1 MTIKNLLFL
10 LSFGLLIWL
19 FIDSLFQLDIAATKN
34 NGLTNMKKM
43 EVDQLQNIDSIK
55 TVTKTNF
62 EIIRTNTR
70 TNSTLATKRIWIIAA
85 LGLLQLGILFKDRK
99 ANQQRDEYGDTNLPK
114 L

>member
-1 MTIKNLLFL
+1 
-10 LSFGLLIWL
+10 
-19 FIDSLFQLDIAATKN
+19 
-34 NGLTNMKKM
+34 MKKM